1 MQHQTDDLER
11 IQNRTVKVL
20 ALGQALG
27 GFGLGAT
34 LSVGALLAVK
44 LSGTPAWSGAAATLA
59 TLGAAAWA
67 IPLANLAY
75 QRGRRIALATG
86 AGLAIFGAGLV
97 IMAATLR
104 SFPIELVGLFFLG
117 AASAV
122 QLQARFAAVDIPTGR
137 PKGRDLSMVVWATTL
152 GAVIGPNLIA
162 PGEALGRWLGMAEL
176 AGPFVF
182 TILAQTLSTTVFWFG
197 LKPDPLI
204 IARDLAGLPPKR
216 KNPKLSEALAIV
228 KRYPIA
234 GYSVLTIAL
243 SHMVM
248 VSVMAMTPAHL
259 DGEGHSLAAV
269 GFTISLH
276 IAGMYAFAPIFGI
289 MSDRLGPRPTI
300 MAGQLMLIAALA
312 VAGVGQFSF
321 VAVVIGLFLLGL
333 GWSAATVA
341 GSALLA
347 EVLPVAE
354 KTKVQGFS
362 DTLMNLSGAFG
373 GAIAGTILT
382 LYSFGGLNAFA
393 LLPVVAIV
401 LATGFSRRWQRETS
415 VAESASG

>member
-1 MQHQTDDLER
+1 VHYEVGELDQ
-11 IQNRTVKVL
+11 IQKRTVKVL

-34 LSVGALLAVK
+34 LSVGALLAVE

-75 QRGRRIALATG
+75 QRGRRLALASG
-86 AGLAIFGAGLV
+86 AGIAILGAALM
-97 IMAATLR
+97 IAAATFR
-104 SFPIELVGLFFLG
+104 SFTTELLALFLLG

-122 QLQARFAAVDIPTGR
+122 QLQARFAAIDIPTDR
-137 PKGRDLSMVVWATTL
+137 PKGKDLSLVVWATTV

-162 PGEALGRWLGMAEL
+162 PGEALGRVLGMADL
-176 AGPFVF
+176 AGPFLF
-182 TILAQTLSTTVFWFG
+182 TILAQLLSTTVFWVG
-197 LKPDPLI
+197 LRPDPLI

-216 KNPKLSEALAIV
+216 KNPTLGEALSV
-228 KRYPIA
+228 VRSFPIA
-234 GYSVLTIAL
+234 GYSVVTIAL

-248 VSVMAMTPAHL
+248 VAVMAMTPAHL
-259 DGEGHSLAAV
+259 SGEGHSLAAV

-276 IAGMYAFAPIFGI
+276 IAGMYAFAPVFGVLT
-289 MSDRLGPRPTI
+289 DRLGARPTI
-300 MAGQLMLIAALA
+300 LLGQLMLIAALA
-312 VAGVGQFSF
+312 TAGFGQFSF
-321 VAVVIGLFLLGL
+321 AAVVVGLFLLGL

-341 GSALLA
+341 ASALLSQ
-347 EVLPVAE
+347 ELPVAE

-382 LYSFGGLNAFA
+382 LYTFGGLNAFA
-393 LLPVVAIV
+393 LVPVVGIV
-401 LATGFSRRWQRETS
+401 LATSFSRRWLVQ
-415 VAESASG
+415 AAG

>member
-1 MQHQTDDLER
+1 MQFQAGEL
-11 IQNRTVKVL
+11 QAQQQKTVRVL

-34 LSVGALLAVK
+34 LSVGALLAVE

-59 TLGAAAWA
+59 TLGAAFWA

-75 QRGRRIALATG
+75 QRGRRVALASG
-86 AGLAIFGAGLV
+86 AGIAILGAAAMIL
-97 IMAATLR
+97 AATIR
-104 SFPIELVGLFFLG
+104 SFPVELIALFLLG

-122 QLQARFAAVDIPTGR
+122 QLQARFAATDIPTGL
-137 PKGRDLSMVVWATTL
+137 PKGKDLSLVVWATTV

-162 PGEALGRWLGMAEL
+162 PGEALGRYLGMAEL

-182 TILAQTLSTTVFWFG
+182 TIIAQLSSTLVFWFF
-197 LKPDPLI
+197 LRPDPLL
-204 IARDLAGLPPKR
+204 IARELAGLPPKR
-216 KNPKLSEALAIV
+216 KNPKVSEALSIV
-228 KRYPIA
+228 RQFPLA
-234 GYSVLTIAL
+234 GYAISTIAL
-243 SHMVM
+243 SHLVM
-248 VSVMAMTPAHL
+248 VAVMAMTPAHL
-259 DGEGHSLAAV
+259 HGAGHDLAAV

-276 IAGMYAFAPIFGI
+276 IAGMYAFAPVFGVLT
-289 MSDRLGPRPTI
+289 DRIGARPTI
-300 MAGQLMLIAALA
+300 MLGQVMLIAALA
-312 VAGVGQFSF
+312 TAGLGQFSF
-321 VAVVIGLFLLGL
+321 TAVVVGLFLLGL

-341 GSALLA
+341 GSALLT

-362 DTLMNLSGAFG
+362 DTLMNLAGAFG

-382 LYSFGGLNAFA
+382 LYTFGGLNAMA

-401 LATGFSRRWQRETS
+401 IATGFSRRWQA
-415 VAESASG
+415 VAANPSN

>member
-1 MQHQTDDLER
+1 VQFQAGEL
-11 IQNRTVKVL
+11 QAQQQKTVRVL

-34 LSVGALLAVK
+34 LSVGALLAVE

-59 TLGAAAWA
+59 TLGAAFWA

-75 QRGRRIALATG
+75 QRGRRIALASG
-86 AGLAIFGAGLV
+86 AGIAILGAAAMIL
-97 IMAATLR
+97 AATIR
-104 SFPIELVGLFFLG
+104 SFPVELIALFLLG

-122 QLQARFAAVDIPTGR
+122 QLQARFAATDIPTGL
-137 PKGRDLSMVVWATTL
+137 PKGKDLSLVVWATTV

-162 PGEALGRWLGMAEL
+162 PGEALGRYLGMAEL

-182 TILAQTLSTTVFWFG
+182 TIIAQLSSTLVFWFF
-197 LKPDPLI
+197 LKPDPLL

-216 KNPKLSEALAIV
+216 KNPKVSEALAIV
-228 KRYPIA
+228 RAFPLA
-234 GYSVLTIAL
+234 GYAVSTIAL
-243 SHMVM
+243 SHLVM
-248 VSVMAMTPAHL
+248 VAVMAMTPAHL
-259 DGEGHSLAAV
+259 HGAGHDLAAV

-276 IAGMYAFAPIFGI
+276 IAGMYAFAPVFGVLT
-289 MSDRLGPRPTI
+289 DRIGARPTI
-300 MAGQLMLIAALA
+300 MLGQLMLIAALA
-312 VAGVGQFSF
+312 TAGLGQFSF
-321 VAVVIGLFLLGL
+321 TAVVVGLFLLGL

-341 GSALLA
+341 GSALLT

-362 DTLMNLSGAFG
+362 DTLMNLAGAFG

-382 LYSFGGLNAFA
+382 LYTFGGLNAVA
-393 LLPVVAIV
+393 LVPVVAIV
-401 LATGFSRRWQRETS
+401 IATGFSRRWQA
-415 VAESASG
+415 VAANPSN

>member
-1 MQHQTDDLER
+1 MQFQAGEL
-11 IQNRTVKVL
+11 QAQQQKTVRVL

-34 LSVGALLAVK
+34 LSVGALLAVE

-59 TLGAAAWA
+59 TLGAAFWA

-75 QRGRRIALATG
+75 QRGRRVALASG
-86 AGLAIFGAGLV
+86 AGIAILGAAAMIL
-97 IMAATLR
+97 AATIR
-104 SFPIELVGLFFLG
+104 SFPVELIALFLLG

-122 QLQARFAAVDIPTGR
+122 QLQARFAATDIPTGL
-137 PKGRDLSMVVWATTL
+137 PKGKDLSLVVWATTV

-162 PGEALGRWLGMAEL
+162 PGEALGRYLGMAEL

-182 TILAQTLSTTVFWFG
+182 TIIAQLSSTLVFWFF
-197 LKPDPLI
+197 LRPDPLL
-204 IARDLAGLPPKR
+204 IARELAGLPPKR
-216 KNPKLSEALAIV
+216 KNPKVSEALSIV
-228 KRYPIA
+228 RQFPLA
-234 GYSVLTIAL
+234 GYAISTIAL
-243 SHMVM
+243 SHLVM
-248 VSVMAMTPAHL
+248 VAVMAMTPAHL
-259 DGEGHSLAAV
+259 HGAGHNLAAV

-276 IAGMYAFAPIFGI
+276 IAGMYAFAPVFGVLT
-289 MSDRLGPRPTI
+289 DRIGARPTI
-300 MAGQLMLIAALA
+300 MLGQALLIAALA
-312 VAGVGQFSF
+312 TAGLGQFSF
-321 VAVVIGLFLLGL
+321 AAVVVGLFLLGL

-341 GSALLA
+341 ASTLLT

-373 GAIAGTILT
+373 GAIAGTIMT
-382 LYSFGGLNAFA
+382 LYTFGGLNAVA

-401 LATGFSRRWQRETS
+401 VATGLSRRWQSTPANPS
-415 VAESASG
+415 D